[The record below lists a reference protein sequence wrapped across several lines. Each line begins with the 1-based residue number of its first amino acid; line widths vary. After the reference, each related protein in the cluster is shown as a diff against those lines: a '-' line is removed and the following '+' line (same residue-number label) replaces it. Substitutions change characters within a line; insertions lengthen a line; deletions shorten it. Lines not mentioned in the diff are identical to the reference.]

1 MFVLAFGSPA
11 TDVCGF
17 CIRTNTEI
25 DTIKDEQQKL
35 KLKTDLT
42 IHKTRA
48 KQFFK
53 LMKEDSADS
62 VAYCFDLQQVQVL
75 PKAPITEAF
84 YAQQL
89 AFYAFCV
96 TDILTKTPV
105 FYTWLEHEAGR
116 GVVEITSAL
125 SDFLKKTNFDP
136 DVKHLRLFSDGCGGQ
151 NKNSHMIHALMLWLL
166 NNAPKTIEKITMTFP
181 VRGHSFMPA
190 DRVFGQVELHL
201 RSHAFIKSPEKYY
214 EIYSKKGQ
222 VRKLG
227 SDWILYD
234 IKNAA
239 LSLKKITGISEAKR
253 IIITR
258 SRQTAGE
265 DKILYKTEVLY
276 RNDDL
281 TKKFSSLLKPKKKL
295 RNIVLPE
302 LPMKHAVK
310 KKKLDSLSQFLVSL
324 SGKEWASDPEL
335 TWLDPILRDQYRENV
350 AEEEDQTC
358 DQCEDGEECCCLLE
372 DDIHV
377 I

>member
-1 MFVLAFGSPA
+1 M
-11 TDVCGF
+11 
-17 CIRTNTEI
+17 
-25 DTIKDEQQKL
+25 
-35 KLKTDLT
+35 DLL

-53 LMKEDSADS
+53 LMKEESADT

-116 GVVEITSAL
+116 GVVEISSAL
-125 SDFLKKTNFDP
+125 TNFLKETDFDP

-151 NKNSHMIHALMLWLL
+151 NKNSHMVHALMLWLF
-166 NNAPKTIEKITMTFP
+166 NNAPKSIETITMTFP

-190 DRVFGQVELHL
+190 DRVFGQVELAL
-201 RSHAFIKSPEKYY
+201 RSHAFIKSPDKYY

-239 LSLKKITGISEAKR
+239 LSLKKIIGISEAKR

-258 SRQTAGE
+258 GKPTSGE
-265 DKILYKTEVLY
+265 DKILYKTEALY
-276 RNDDL
+276 RNDDAS
-281 TKKFSSLLKPKKKL
+281 KKFSSLLKPKKKL
-295 RNIVLPE
+295 SSIVLPE

-335 TWLDPILRDQYRENV
+335 TWLEPILNDQIRENGNIT
-350 AEEEDQTC
+350 EKEDETC
-358 DQCEDGEECCCLLE
+358 NQCEDGEECCCLLE